1 MIVEGGAF
9 VEQVIGAD
17 DGRVASGVAAAD
29 PAFFQHRDVSETV
42 LLRQVIGRP
51 QSVPAAAD
59 DDGVVL
65 SLWFRL
71 APLLLPAA
79 MARQTA
85 PKERKRREGLLAHD
99 WRLSAKILVFRIIGR

>member
-9 VEQVIGAD
+9 VEQIIGAD

-29 PAFFQHRDVSETV
+29 PAFFQHCDVPESV

-59 DDGVVL
+59 DDGVV
-65 SLWFRL
+65 SLPGFRL

-79 MARQTA
+79 MARQAA
-85 PKERKRREGLLAHD
+85 PKERKRREVLLAHD
-99 WRLSAKILVFRIIGR
+99 GRSGAKVLVFRIIR

>member
-1 MIVEGGAF
+1 MIVEGGTLI
-9 VEQVIGAD
+9 EQIIGAD

-29 PAFFQHRDVSETV
+29 PSFFEHRDVSDPV
-42 LLRQVIGRP
+42 FLSQVIGRP
-51 QSVPAAAD
+51 QSVTAAAD

-65 SLWFRL
+65 WLGFRL

-99 WRLSAKILVFRIIGR
+99 WRD